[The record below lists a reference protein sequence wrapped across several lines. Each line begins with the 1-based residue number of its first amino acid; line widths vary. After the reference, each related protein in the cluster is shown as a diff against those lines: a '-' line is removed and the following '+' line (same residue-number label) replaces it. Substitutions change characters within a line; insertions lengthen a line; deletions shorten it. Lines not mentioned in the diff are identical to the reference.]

1 MIDKSIFRVPPL
13 KRVVI
18 PLRHRQ
24 IECFRFDCVLPRRVV
39 RNSTAVK
46 NVSNFVH
53 RRRNYRIYDYI
64 FGNTGQLLFF
74 PRYVVMFNRYHVGNR
89 FGEVGK
95 VKHIV
100 HFVGLTA
107 LAESDLVRGASNCK
121 SASVVC
127 GKFVV
132 VAGNRSS
139 GNIRTGIDDIA
150 VVSNV
155 NDNRIAAA
163 QICCTCSK
171 RLLRVT
177 RVRSRLFADKF
188 YLQFALFNCQRR
200 RHVRQLLEVGV
211 AADKF
216 CRNGVRTGVGLAVTL
231 VHNSNAMRQVAFDC
245 QGMRRAVIR
254 HSAAI
259 KSYALHLILRNG

>member
-1 MIDKSIFRVPPL
+1 M
-13 KRVVI
+13 
-18 PLRHRQ
+18 RHRQ

-64 FGNTGQLLFF
+64 FGNTGQLFFF
-74 PRYVVMFNRYHVGNR
+74 PRYVVTCHRHNVGNS

-100 HFVGLTA
+100 HFVGLPA

-127 GKFVV
+127 RQFVV
-132 VAGNRSS
+132 VAVNRSS
-139 GNIRTGIDDIA
+139 GNIRTGIDNIA

-155 NDNRIAAA
+155 NGNRIAAA
-163 QICCTCSK
+163 QICCACSK

-188 YLQFALFNCQRR
+188 YLQFALFNCQRC
-200 RHVRQLLEVGV
+200 RHVRQLLVVGV
-211 AADKF
+211 TADKF

-231 VHNSNAMRQVAFDC
+231 VHNRNALRQVAFDC
-245 QGMRRAVIR
+245 QGMCRAVIR
-254 HSAAI
+254 HRAAI
-259 KSYALHLILRNG
+259 KSYALYLILRNG